1 MLRLNSRLLLVKLS
15 VLQYSP
21 HRSWNFC
28 LARFANHKGNK
39 VTIVNRHVI
48 CSTTIF
54 NNAAKPLMSVKFL
67 VNGTH
72 TTSHKYRFGENLT
85 VDCQV
90 VGLPVPTVTWSH
102 GQQLITPSARRK
114 VGLRMTDG
122 ISFLNEREDIS

>member
-1 MLRLNSRLLLVKLS
+1 MSYIFASKKLKRSSRYLLIWQQTS
-15 VLQYSP
+15 
-21 HRSWNFC
+21 
-28 LARFANHKGNK
+28 
-39 VTIVNRHVI
+39 IVNRRVI
-48 CSTTIF
+48 CSTTFF
-54 NNAAKPLMSVKFL
+54 NNIAKPLMFL
-67 VNGTH
+67 VSGKH
-72 TTSHKYRFGENLT
+72 TTSHMYRAGEVLT

>member
-1 MLRLNSRLLLVKLS
+1 
-15 VLQYSP
+15 
-21 HRSWNFC
+21 
-28 LARFANHKGNK
+28 
-39 VTIVNRHVI
+39 
-48 CSTTIF
+48 
-54 NNAAKPLMSVKFL
+54 MSVKFL

-72 TTSHKYRFGENLT
+72 TTSHKYRFGENFT

-90 VGLPVPTVTWSH
+90 VGLPVPTVTWSR